1 VDLNKQTQSQTT
13 VTLANG
19 QTLTYKD
26 WYLTRAVGITRDGF
40 ITGTG
45 VRYLYNELADRI
57 ETRRRSFVLLPI
69 EIAPEVLAVNSDFD
83 EGRVDSTT
91 GYPIPDC
98 DDMPGVDPETGA
110 GNTMLRI
117 DTEREHLDE
126 RFANDERVTEDM
138 HKGWFADS

>member
-1 VDLNKQTQSQTT
+1 VPLLT
-13 VTLANG
+13 ANRRPSRS
-19 QTLTYKD
+19 L
-26 WYLTRAVGITRDGF
+26 RS
-40 ITGTG
+40 
-45 VRYLYNELADRI
+45 
-57 ETRRRSFVLLPI
+57 RRSLARSRARSSAAHPRLNLLPI